1 MRKATVE
8 IVPYT
13 TCHTPQSPPR
23 IAGTCGDPA
32 QDLCRSVQEYIRSA
46 FTFNLYC
53 PKPHY
58 SAVKRPRQTPADRI
72 LWTLVI
78 NGGMLNRIRLQQKL
92 NMKVAVMEPTLVALE
107 RKNKIMRIY
116 FEDNGKII
124 QIISLA

>member
-1 MRKATVE
+1 MRK
-8 IVPYT
+8 
-13 TCHTPQSPPR
+13 
-23 IAGTCGDPA
+23 
-32 QDLCRSVQEYIRSA
+32 L
-46 FTFNLYC
+46 
-53 PKPHY
+53 
-58 SAVKRPRQTPADRI
+58 RQTPADRI

-107 RKNKIMRIY
+107 HKNKIMRIY